1 MLDEVQGSK
10 WVGSCAVARAAASL
24 KFIAGPRW
32 KVAPRLL
39 FESCARR
46 RDAKEEHRFS
56 GALVTFRFLL
66 VSGRI
71 EAPTAQRLSYSPT
84 AHPVHTLQIV
94 RTA

>member
-46 RDAKEEHRFS
+46 RRAKRNTH
-56 GALVTFRFLL
+56 FLARSRRSA
-66 VSGRI
+66 VSLYRDDLGLDGI
-71 EAPTAQRLSYSPT
+71 HAFAVPAAS
-84 AHPVHTLQIV
+84 PVHAIHKQ